1 MSIINDMDTFKRMLL
16 VALLCLVAAALI
28 GWLRPAL
35 AADAGSCYVIADGDA
50 RTYCLARAHGDP
62 GRCYSIMDSGLRSQ
76 CLAEVRK

>member
-1 MSIINDMDTFKRMLL
+1 MTSMNAIKQLI
-16 VALLCLVAAALI
+16 LCLVLILLAAALI
-28 GWLRPAL
+28 GVVRPAL

-50 RTYCLARAHGDP
+50 RTFCLARAHGDP